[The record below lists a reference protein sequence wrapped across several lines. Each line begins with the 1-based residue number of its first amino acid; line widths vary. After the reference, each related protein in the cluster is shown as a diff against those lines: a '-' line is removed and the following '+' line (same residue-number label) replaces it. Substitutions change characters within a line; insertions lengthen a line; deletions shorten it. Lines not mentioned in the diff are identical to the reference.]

1 MPVINFDKDALT
13 RVSAAIYEAV
23 DGPDFIE
30 KLRALKKNID
40 WNPFNEDG
48 DEHVGPW
55 AEIRQNFRLVGDVAM
70 SVVHVAE
77 RIVVEGQGLSAPQK
91 HEACV
96 QALDD
101 ILRLPWY
108 LEPLD
113 GPVLDMVVATAVA
126 AMNSLDWLRPGND
139 PQVTINAVTDKI
151 DMTQKLTA
159 INPEKVVAARREMAG
174 AFREIG

>member
-1 MPVINFDKDALT
+1 MAAINFDKEALT
-13 RVSAAIYEAV
+13 RVAAAIYEAV
-23 DGPDFIE
+23 DGPEFIE
-30 KLRALKKNID
+30 KVRALKKNID
-40 WNPFNEDG
+40 WNPFDEDG

-55 AEIRQNFRLVGDVAM
+55 AEIRQNFKLVGDVAM

-77 RIVVEGQGLSAPQK
+77 SIVVEGQGLSAPQK
-91 HEACV
+91 HAACV

-113 GPVLDMVVATAVA
+113 GPVLDMVVSTAVA
-126 AMNSLDWLRPGND
+126 GMNAIGWLKAGRD
-139 PQVTINAVTDKI
+139 PNTMFNAAVDKI
-151 DMTQKLTA
+151 DMTQKLTT
-159 INPEKVVAARREMAG
+159 INPEKVYAARKEMAG

>member
-1 MPVINFDKDALT
+1 MATVNFDKDALT
-13 RVSAAIYEAV
+13 RVAAAIYEAV
-23 DGPDFIE
+23 DGPEFIE

-40 WNPFNEDG
+40 WNPFDDDG
-48 DEHVGPW
+48 DEFVGPW
-55 AEIRQNFRLVGDVAM
+55 AEIRQNFKLVGDVAM

-77 RIVVEGQGLSAPQK
+77 RIVVEGQSLSAPQK

-126 AMNSLDWLRPGND
+126 GMNSIGWLKGGSS
-139 PQVTINAVTDKI
+139 AGDKI
-151 DMTQKLTA
+151 DMTEKLTT
-159 INPEKVVAARREMAG
+159 INPEKVYAARKEMAG